1 MWQEEA
7 SGAGA
12 SVALQEL
19 VMDLRLRVRGAEAA
33 EAAIKLCARLGTELD
48 PVRAKFW
55 AHVAERVRD
64 GVWAPL
70 A

>member
-1 MWQEEA
+1 
-7 SGAGA
+7 
-12 SVALQEL
+12 
-19 VMDLRLRVRGAEAA
+19 MDLRLRVRGAEAA